1 MLLLDE
7 PLSNLDAKLRLQMGD
22 EFRAIQKRLGMTT
35 LYVTHDQSEAM
46 ALSDRVVVMD
56 RGRIQQI
63 GAPEE
68 IYRFPASRTV
78 AAFFGTPNLLDA
90 EVKACTRIDGRRVR
104 LDVVGQG
111 WGGRCEAAHEAR
123 PGQAVTVMV
132 RPEDARIASAGSDAG
147 DQELRWSG
155 RIAHSTFRGATRSI
169 VVQTDNG
176 QLNVDMSAFDAHA
189 IGDNV
194 NVVVS
199 QRAAWAV
206 PRGDVTA

>member
-1 MLLLDE
+1 
-7 PLSNLDAKLRLQMGD
+7 
-22 EFRAIQKRLGMTT
+22 
-35 LYVTHDQSEAM
+35 
-46 ALSDRVVVMD
+46 
-56 RGRIQQI
+56 
-63 GAPEE
+63 
-68 IYRFPASRTV
+68 
-78 AAFFGTPNLLDA
+78 
-90 EVKACTRIDGRRVR
+90 
-104 LDVVGQG
+104 
-111 WGGRCEAAHEAR
+111 
-123 PGQAVTVMV
+123 MV